1 MWHHQRSLMLAMVSS
16 PSSPVP
22 KENTSSITSEKFSQN
37 GMWSSDTPRATSVFI
52 ASLSPLLLL
61 LILPSPAVL
70 APRQMLPEVVS
81 RPTRGLSATSLVRRR
96 GWWPLAQYLPTERSL
111 LRTAPATGKESVQ
124 PSPLPMFRSGNG
136 TSPTRLS
143 LRLLL
148 AVFLYLMNG
157 LLSLHQRHHH
167 LKLPPPQHL
176 QRRLLRYIVN
186 LPTLQLL
193 ACVFCGKEFLTSL
206 KDTMNSSFASL
217 NLPVLLLVFLLL
229 LSLLLL
235 LMQRRLFLCLVP
247 RICLKKSVHLI
258 VRFMLDLR
266 CCVRSVFLVFLSV
279 PAILFLVVASLRC
292 AVPTASRCCAAGTFT
307 ALVC

>member
-1 MWHHQRSLMLAMVSS
+1 VAPSTIPDAGHGLFTLKPRSKGEHLVDYLGEVLSKRDVERRYPKGDLGVYCLAVSS
-16 PSSPVP
+16 
-22 KENTSSITSEKFSQN
+22 TT
-37 GMWSSDTPRATSVFI
+37 
-52 ASLSPLLLL
+52 L

-157 LLSLHQRHHH
+157 LLSLHQRHYH

-176 QRRLLRYIVN
+176 LRRLL
-186 LPTLQLL
+186 L
-193 ACVFCGKEFLTSL
+193 
-206 KDTMNSSFASL
+206 
-217 NLPVLLLVFLLL
+217 
-229 LSLLLL
+229 
-235 LMQRRLFLCLVP
+235 
-247 RICLKKSVHLI
+247 
-258 VRFMLDLR
+258 
-266 CCVRSVFLVFLSV
+266 
-279 PAILFLVVASLRC
+279 
-292 AVPTASRCCAAGTFT
+292 
-307 ALVC
+307 